1 MEIGIIGLPQT
12 GKKTLFNLL
21 TGGASADGQGMPHVV
36 KKPNVG
42 LSKVHDDRLQQL
54 AAKYNPK
61 AVTPALITYLLL
73 PRLSKNSQENRETLK
88 AISTVDAICH
98 VVRAFD
104 DETVFHVDGTV
115 DPLRDIRYVHSE
127 LLLADLIFSEGRI
140 ERLEKELK
148 RKNEPAREKELQ
160 LMRSVV
166 EHLSSEKPLR
176 LMSLEAEEKKML
188 NAYPLLT
195 GKNMIVALNVHEN
208 NLTSDT
214 LLRRVEAACREDGAH
229 CVQVSLKIEE
239 ELAAIENN
247 EERKTFCTELGIT
260 RSALE
265 KITRLSY
272 DALDRIS
279 FFTVGEDEVRA
290 WTIPSNAYAPQA
302 GGAIH
307 SDIERGFIRAEHMHF
322 EDLISCGSEQ
332 KVKEAGRL
340 SLKGKDYQVQDGD
353 ILNFLFNV
361 QTGKGRN

>member
-12 GKKTLFNLL
+12 GKKTLFRLL
-21 TGGASADGQGMPHVV
+21 TDGTSADGKAMQHAA

-42 LSKVHDDRLQQL
+42 LSKVHDDRLLEL
-54 AAKYNPK
+54 AARYNPR
-61 AVTPALITYLLL
+61 AVTPALIKYLLL
-73 PRLSKNSQENRETLK
+73 PRLSKNSEENRETLK

-104 DETVFHVDGTV
+104 DETVFHVDATV
-115 DPLRDIRYVHSE
+115 DPLRDIRYVLSE

-148 RKNEPAREKELQ
+148 RKSEPVREKELQ

-166 EHLSSEKPLR
+166 EHLSGEKPLR
-176 LMSLEAEEKKML
+176 LMTLSDEEKKVL
-188 NAYPLLT
+188 NSYPLLT
-195 GKNMIVALNVHEN
+195 RKNMIVALNVHEN
-208 NLTSDT
+208 DLVSDA
-214 LLRRVEAACREDGAH
+214 LLQRVEAACSDDGIH

-239 ELAAIENN
+239 ELAAIDND
-247 EERKTFCTELGIT
+247 EERMTFCSELGIT

-265 KITRLSY
+265 QITRLSY

-290 WTIPSNAYAPQA
+290 WTIPSNAFASQA
-302 GGAIH
+302 GGTIH
-307 SDIERGFIRAEHMHF
+307 SDIERGFIRAEHMHYD
-322 EDLISCGSEQ
+322 DLIACGSEQ

-361 QTGKGRN
+361 QDGKGRN

>member
-12 GKKTLFNLL
+12 GKKTLFRLL
-21 TGGASADGQGMPHVV
+21 TDGTAADGQGMQHVAR
-36 KKPNVG
+36 KPNVG
-42 LSKVHDDRLQQL
+42 LSKVHDDRLLEL
-54 AAKYNPK
+54 AARYNPR
-61 AVTPALITYLLL
+61 AVTPALIKYLLL
-73 PRLSKNSQENRETLK
+73 PRLSKNSEENRETLK

-115 DPLRDIRYVHSE
+115 DPLRDILYVHSE

-166 EHLSSEKPLR
+166 EHLSGEKPLR
-176 LMSLEAEEKKML
+176 LMALSDEEKKVL

-195 GKNMIVALNVHEN
+195 RKNMIVALNVHEN
-208 NLTSDT
+208 DLASDA
-214 LLRRVEAACREDGAH
+214 LLQRVEAACRDDGIH
-229 CVQVSLKIEE
+229 CVQASLKIEE
-239 ELAAIENN
+239 ELAAIENG
-247 EERKTFCTELGIT
+247 EERMTFCSELGIT
-260 RSALE
+260 HSALE
-265 KITRLSY
+265 QITRLSY

-290 WTIPSNAYAPQA
+290 WTIPSNASAPQA

-307 SDIERGFIRAEHMHF
+307 SDIERGFIRAEHMHYN
-322 EDLISCGSEQ
+322 DLIVCGSEQ

-361 QTGKGRN
+361 QDGKGRN

>member
-1 MEIGIIGLPQT
+1 M
-12 GKKTLFNLL
+12 
-21 TGGASADGQGMPHVV
+21 
-36 KKPNVG
+36 
-42 LSKVHDDRLQQL
+42 
-54 AAKYNPK
+54 
-61 AVTPALITYLLL
+61 
-73 PRLSKNSQENRETLK
+73 
-88 AISTVDAICH
+88 
-98 VVRAFD
+98 
-104 DETVFHVDGTV
+104 

-148 RKNEPAREKELQ
+148 RKSEPAREKELQ

-166 EHLSSEKPLR
+166 EHLSGEKPLR
-176 LMSLEAEEKKML
+176 LMTLSDEEKKVL

-195 GKNMIVALNVHEN
+195 RKNMIVALNVHEN
-208 NLTSDT
+208 DLASDA
-214 LLRRVEAACREDGAH
+214 LLRQVEAACRDDGIH

-239 ELAAIENN
+239 ELAAIEND
-247 EERKTFCTELGIT
+247 EERMTFCSELGIT

-265 KITRLSY
+265 KITQLSY

-290 WTIPSNAYAPQA
+290 WTIPCNAFAPQA

-307 SDIERGFIRAEHMHF
+307 SDIERGFIRAEHMHYD
-322 EDLISCGSEQ
+322 DLISCGNEQ

-361 QTGKGRN
+361 QGGKGRN

>member
-12 GKKTLFNLL
+12 GKKTLFKLL
-21 TGGASADGQGMPHVV
+21 TDSVSADEQSGHHAT
-36 KKPNVG
+36 KKPNIG
-42 LSKVHDDRLQQL
+42 LSKVHDDRLLKL
-54 AAKYNPK
+54 AAKYNPR
-61 AVTPALITYLLL
+61 AVTPALIKYLLL
-73 PRLSKNSQENRETLK
+73 PGLSKNSQENREALK

-98 VVRAFD
+98 VVRAFN
-104 DETVFHVDGTV
+104 DETVFHVDGTM
-115 DPLRDIRYVHSE
+115 DPLRDISYVQSE

-166 EHLSSEKPLR
+166 EHLSGEKPLR
-176 LMSLEAEEKKML
+176 LMPLSDEDKKVL

-195 GKNMIVALNVHEN
+195 RKNMIVALNVHEN
-208 NLTSDT
+208 DLASDA
-214 LLRRVEAACREDGAH
+214 LLRRVEAACSDDAIH

-239 ELAAIENN
+239 ELAAIEND
-247 EERKTFCTELGIT
+247 EDRMTFCSELGIT

-272 DALDRIS
+272 EALDRIS

-290 WTIPSNAYAPQA
+290 WTSPCNVSAPQA

-322 EDLISCGSEQ
+322 DDLISCGSEQ
-332 KVKEAGRL
+332 KVKETGRL

-361 QTGKGRN
+361 QDGKGRN

>member
-12 GKKTLFNLL
+12 GKKTLFRLL
-21 TGGASADGQGMPHVV
+21 TDGTSADGQGMPHAA
-36 KKPNVG
+36 KKPNIG
-42 LSKVHDDRLQQL
+42 LSKVHDDRLLEL
-54 AAKYNPK
+54 AARYNPR
-61 AVTPALITYLLL
+61 AVTPALIKYLLL

-104 DETVFHVDGTV
+104 DETVFHVDGTL

-160 LMRSVV
+160 LMRLVV

-176 LMSLEAEEKKML
+176 LMALDDDDKKIL

-195 GKNMIVALNVHEN
+195 RKNMIVSLNVHEKDVV
-208 NLTSDT
+208 SDT
-214 LLRRVEAACREDGAH
+214 LLRQIEAACSSDGIH

-239 ELAAIENN
+239 ELAAIEND
-247 EERKTFCTELGIT
+247 EERMTFCSELGIT

-322 EDLISCGSEQ
+322 DDLITCGSEH

-361 QTGKGRN
+361 QDGKGRN

>member
-12 GKKTLFNLL
+12 GKKTLFKLL
-21 TGGASADGQGMPHVV
+21 TDNVSADEQSGHHAT
-36 KKPNVG
+36 KKPNIG
-42 LSKVHDDRLQQL
+42 LSKVHDDRLLKL
-54 AAKYNPK
+54 AAKYNPR
-61 AVTPALITYLLL
+61 AVTPALIKYLLL
-73 PRLSKNSQENRETLK
+73 PGLSKNSQENREALK

-98 VVRAFD
+98 VVRAFN

-115 DPLRDIRYVHSE
+115 DPLRDITYVQSE
-127 LLLADLIFSEGRI
+127 LLLADLIFSESRV
-140 ERLEKELK
+140 EHLEKEVK
-148 RKNEPAREKELQ
+148 RKNDPAREKELH
-160 LMRSVV
+160 LMRSIV

-176 LMSLEAEEKKML
+176 LMALDNEEKKIL

-195 GKNMIVALNVHEN
+195 RKNLIVALNVHEN
-208 NLTSDT
+208 DLTSDT
-214 LLRRVEAACREDGAH
+214 LLKRAEDACGKDGTH

-239 ELAAIENN
+239 ELAAIEND
-247 EERKTFCTELGIT
+247 EERMLFCSELGIA

-265 KITRLSY
+265 QITRLSY

-290 WTIPSNAYAPQA
+290 WTIPSNAFAPQA
-302 GGAIH
+302 GGTIH
-307 SDIERGFIRAEHMHF
+307 SDIERGFIRAEHMHYD
-322 EDLISCGSEQ
+322 DLIACGSEH

-361 QTGKGRN
+361 QDGKGRN